1 MDRIVISGM
10 QFFARHGVHAHEA
23 AHGQV
28 FGVDVE
34 LHLDLAPGG
43 MAQGPGRTVDCGA
56 VFAEVRSVVE
66 GPRVRLVEALAEA
79 IAGRLLGRFPVDGVT
94 VRVHKP
100 RAPIPGTFAD
110 VCVEIHRRQAARA
123 RQHPPGGRDACCEL
137 PAARSTTR

>member
-10 QFFARHGVHAHEA
+10 QFFGRHGVHAHEA

-34 LHLDLAPGG
+34 LHLDLAAGG
-43 MAQGPGRTVDCGA
+43 VADDPGRTVDYGA

-79 IAGRLLGRFPVDGVT
+79 IAGRLLERFPVDAVT

-110 VCVEIHRRQAARA
+110 VCVEIHRRQAARP
-123 RQHPPGGRDACCEL
+123 RQHPTGGQGPCYEL
-137 PAARSTTR
+137 PAARYMTR